1 MAEQTHVNQN
11 QSKTDSSTSTNQN
24 HGQNQNQGKSQDQG
38 QAGSAGLRAKQGED
52 SIRETL
58 STALSGLIDSVEP
71 ELHRLAQEAA
81 TEAFERSKTAA
92 EAAFQAVKRRPIY
105 LIGIGSFL
113 LFGFAAMFTAENRKL
128 KSSASRDAQH

>member
-1 MAEQTHVNQN
+1 MAEQTHANQN
-11 QSKTDSSTSTNQN
+11 QSKTDSSSSTKL
-24 HGQNQNQGKSQDQG
+24 GQDQG
-38 QAGSAGLRAKQGED
+38 SGKGQEQTQSGSGGLRAKPGD
-52 SIRETL
+52 DTIRDTL

-105 LIGIGSFL
+105 LVGIGSFL
-113 LFGFAAMFTAENRKL
+113 LFGFAAMFTAENRKM
-128 KSSASRDAQH
+128 KSSSARDAQH